1 MTHPISD
8 YTVRLVFINSTT
20 DRMDRVSMSDLYTNS
35 DFRYK
40 IKVNI
45 SFAARAIQC
54 LQLMLYIEMPHVLRL
69 TENSTPIHPLQ

>member
-8 YTVRLVFINSTT
+8 YTVHLVFINSTT
-20 DRMDRVSMSDLYTNS
+20 NRMDRVSMSDLYTNS

-45 SFAARAIQC
+45 SFAQKQHSVYSRC
-54 LQLMLYIEMPHVLRL
+54 Y
-69 TENSTPIHPLQ
+69 T